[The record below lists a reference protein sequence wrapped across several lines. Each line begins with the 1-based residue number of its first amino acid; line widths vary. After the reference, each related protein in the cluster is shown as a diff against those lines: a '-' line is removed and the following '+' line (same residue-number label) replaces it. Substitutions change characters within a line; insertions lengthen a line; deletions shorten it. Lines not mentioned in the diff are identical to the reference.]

1 MVFIIV
7 EMIHSSLLFRDFLI
21 CYKLNEYIFS
31 VRDADQTSIVDWN
44 ERENGFDFNNND
56 QVTDL
61 VFSFV
66 RKFVDKIYDESWVKF
81 HI

>member
-1 MVFIIV
+1 MKW
-7 EMIHSSLLFRDFLI
+7 IHSIFLFRDI
-21 CYKLNEYIFS
+21 SIYHKLNEYIFS
-31 VRDADQTSIVDWN
+31 VQDADQTSIVDWN
-44 ERENGFDFNNND
+44 ESGNGFDFNNDD
-56 QVTDL
+56 QVTNL